1 MNFFDE
7 SENEMK
13 MLKIKVTGDKNVK
26 TVNGIY
32 LHYNSSSLCQTE
44 AFLNDPHITKHICTA
59 EMQTY
64 LDICPPS
71 TM

>member
-26 TVNGIY
+26 TVHGIY
-32 LHYNSSSLCQTE
+32 LHYN
-44 AFLNDPHITKHICTA
+44 
-59 EMQTY
+59 
-64 LDICPPS
+64 
-71 TM
+71 